1 MVQVVKPSLRP
12 GIPASPSVGGSWE
25 RVLTHST
32 SSPLC
37 APGVSPA
44 PLSLEA
50 WWRETSPAPSAR
62 SLRDP
67 LGGSTWPG
75 APPSSGWPCML
86 VPPGPHRR
94 ARKML
99 RRHTHCCAG
108 AAQGWTGPGGPP
120 ARRCPVAAGGFL
132 GSVNSLVWVQCR
144 CGTDT
149 NYTRSLVTQGKVSGA
164 ARLPPT
170 RRRPVPHRGL
180 SRRPRRCGVGSAGE
194 GGRAAGSRPGRVGRG
209 PEAQSGQGVRVRAP
223 RGSHG
228 RSGWDP

>member
-75 APPSSGWPCML
+75 TPPSSGWPCML

-149 NYTRSLVTQGKVSGA
+149 NYTRSLVTQGKVSGGCPA
-164 ARLPPT
+164 SSYTPT
-170 RRRPVPHRGL
+170 TSPAQGPVPETKALRGRL
-180 SRRPRRCGVGSAGE
+180 SRGGWARCGVPP
-194 GGRAAGSRPGRVGRG
+194 RPG
-209 PEAQSGQGVRVRAP
+209 GQGSGGPVWPGGKSPGTQRFP
-223 RGSHG
+223 R
-228 RSGWDP
+228 